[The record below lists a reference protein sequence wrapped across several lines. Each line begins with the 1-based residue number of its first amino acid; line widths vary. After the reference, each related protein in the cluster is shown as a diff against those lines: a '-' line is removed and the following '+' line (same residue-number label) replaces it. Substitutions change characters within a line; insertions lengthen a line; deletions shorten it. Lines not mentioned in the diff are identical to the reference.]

1 MKCEIFKCATEDTE
15 RENVTFAASYD
26 ISGETQYEKCVM
38 NCVLWNFEEY
48 LSFSLL
54 GACSLFSLNLNSRL
68 QEEVGEG
75 KIVYTDGIMPGNE
88 SKV

>member
-1 MKCEIFKCATEDTE
+1 MRDELCPLEFRKIL
-15 RENVTFAASYD
+15 VLLAAWD
-26 ISGETQYEKCVM
+26 VFF
-38 NCVLWNFEEY
+38 V
-48 LSFSLL
+48 
-54 GACSLFSLNLNSRL
+54 SLNLNSRL